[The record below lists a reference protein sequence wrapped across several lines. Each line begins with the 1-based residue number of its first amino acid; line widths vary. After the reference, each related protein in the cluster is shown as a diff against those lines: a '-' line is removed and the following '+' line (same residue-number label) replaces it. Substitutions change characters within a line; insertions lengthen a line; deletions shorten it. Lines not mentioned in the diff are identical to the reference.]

1 MAEVARQSP
10 LPPSAPAQGIENA
23 QPPAPARAPI
33 HQRHTATSRLH
44 ALVDPFSKSAAEI
57 KALLRDREQRP
68 VGSQLP
74 QLGAAGVHEY
84 ARRRGESMRD
94 LVMRKREIFLAQ
106 MGLDTK
112 HSEIAKL
119 EQRTRN
125 WEDAL
130 VASEAALEADSQRFE
145 QYLKDNDAKLQE
157 ALRRADVE
165 AHARADKA
173 GEAKQLAAAIA
184 AIKGETSKI
193 EEQLQECQRL
203 KAFLDSV
210 TPEDWFEALAAT
222 RAQKKAALRAAW
234 QAECDA
240 ASARKQDAAAAR
252 QRAEHDVQ
260 CARTQQQ
267 YERAEQAHRE
277 AVALLRAVLAEP
289 APEEPDYAAVDAE
302 GAEQAL
308 HFREPAQLLAVF
320 SQLEGSNMF
329 QIQTAQDAE
338 AGLEAARAEH
348 SVTTAALDAQAGEL
362 QRQLNELQ
370 ASVASNRERC
380 AHLQSAALES
390 APVGSSGES
399 SAPAP
404 GGAPAPSS
412 STQQQQQQQA
422 QQQPY
427 GLAALAEA
435 VAAAYEAAG
444 FTQDASVTSMQ
455 MLQKLEERLE
465 ECLAAVGPPTG
476 PTALLAEQVERAREK
491 ERRQAARSGKLAEQV
506 AEHEARVARVL
517 SRAAAPRLQRGG
529 KPAMTRSV
537 LHKAE
542 VEGVRERGTDG
553 EEELAAFLSIVD
565 EALDD
570 SA

>member
-1 MAEVARQSP
+1 MVTTC
-10 LPPSAPAQGIENA
+10 LLC
-23 QPPAPARAPI
+23 
-33 HQRHTATSRLH
+33 TSS
-44 ALVDPFSKSAAEI
+44 F
-57 KALLRDREQRP
+57 
-68 VGSQLP
+68 
-74 QLGAAGVHEY
+74 
-84 ARRRGESMRD
+84 
-94 LVMRKREIFLAQ
+94 
-106 MGLDTK
+106 
-112 HSEIAKL
+112 HS
-119 EQRTRN
+119 
-125 WEDAL
+125 
-130 VASEAALEADSQRFE
+130 
-145 QYLKDNDAKLQE
+145 
-157 ALRRADVE
+157 
-165 AHARADKA
+165 
-173 GEAKQLAAAIA
+173 
-184 AIKGETSKI
+184 
-193 EEQLQECQRL
+193 RL

-252 QRAEHDVQ
+252 QRAEHDMQ

-267 YERAEQAHRE
+267 YERAEQAQRE

-308 HFREPAQLLAVF
+308 HFQEPAQLLAVF

-348 SVTTAALDAQAGEL
+348 SVTTAALDAQVGEL

-370 ASVASNRERC
+370 TSVASNQERC
-380 AHLQSAALES
+380 AHLQAAALES
-390 APVGSSGES
+390 APVGSSGEG

-404 GGAPAPSS
+404 AAGPAPSS
-412 STQQQQQQQA
+412 STQQQQQQA

-435 VAAAYEAAG
+435 VATAYEAAG

-506 AEHEARVARVL
+506 AEHVSKRRNGSAAVSSLRLVATLRIGCCDWQPCLIRKLAHSAAADCRPATGAGGASGACVVPCGRAQV
-517 SRAAAPRLQRGG
+517 SERGQAGYDAQRAA
-529 KPAMTRSV
+529 
-537 LHKAE
+537 
-542 VEGVRERGTDG
+542 
-553 EEELAAFLSIVD
+553 
-565 EALDD
+565 
-570 SA
+570 